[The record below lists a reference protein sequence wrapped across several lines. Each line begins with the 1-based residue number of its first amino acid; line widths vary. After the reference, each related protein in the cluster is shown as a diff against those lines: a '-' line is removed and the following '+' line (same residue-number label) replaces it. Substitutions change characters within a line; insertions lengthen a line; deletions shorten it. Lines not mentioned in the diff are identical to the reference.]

1 MGASSESL
9 RGTFGPETIKGT
21 GIALIVLT
29 SLVVLARCA
38 GTIRQF
44 KDIKPEDYL
53 LLVAYLFFLEL
64 SILYI
69 YIAPA
74 IFRLA
79 LLGAKLIP
87 PYPTVLE
94 DSEQLQIVFFVT
106 TSSLW
111 LCLWMVKF
119 SLLSMY
125 KQLLV
130 GKTYIIVWWI
140 ITASCALVCNLQSRV
155 SLLGSM
161 LILSL
166 VSFSLAA
173 SFHPGSRARA
183 STRGSPQEHATFRE
197 IHVLRGSVSTL
208 RMRST
213 SSQTLQVRIRSYFDS
228 RALSN

>member
-9 RGTFGPETIKGT
+9 QGTFGPETIKGT

-29 SLVVLARCA
+29 SLVVLVRFA

-79 LLGAKLIP
+79 LLEVGLIP

-94 DSEQLQIVFFVT
+94 DSKQLQIVFFVT

-125 KQLLV
+125 KRLLV

-140 ITASCALVCNLQSRV
+140 ITTSCALVCKLQSRI
-155 SLLGSM
+155 SRLGSM
-161 LILSL
+161 LIRSL

-173 SFHPGSRARA
+173 SSHPGSPARA
-183 STRGSPQEHATFRE
+183 STHGSPQEHAACRE
-197 IHVLRGSVSTL
+197 IYVLPGSVSTL

-213 SSQTLQVRIRSYFDS
+213 SSQTLQVRIRSYFD
-228 RALSN
+228 RGAVSN

>member
-1 MGASSESL
+1 MGANSTSAK
-9 RGTFGPETIKGT
+9 GTFGPETIKGT

-29 SLVVLARCA
+29 SLVVVARFA
-38 GTIRQF
+38 GTIRRF

-64 SILYI
+64 TILYI

-79 LLGAKLIP
+79 SLEAGLIQ

-94 DSEQLQIVFFVT
+94 DSKQLQIVFFVT

-125 KQLLV
+125 KRLLV

-140 ITASCALVCNLQSRV
+140 ITVSCALVCNLQSRI
-155 SLLGSM
+155 SLLGSL
-161 LILSL
+161 LITSL
-166 VSFSLAA
+166 GSSSLAA
-173 SFHPGSRARA
+173 SSHPGFPARA
-183 STRGSPQEHATFRE
+183 STHGSQQEPVVCPEINVPRE
-197 IHVLRGSVSTL
+197 SVSTM
-208 RMRST
+208 RMR
-213 SSQTLQVRIRSYFDS
+213 
-228 RALSN
+228 